1 MDPITIGDVAYF
13 VIEKGCGFLMEKGLG
28 KFAPN
33 PVDKAYDRA
42 LEKWCRNNEIRK
54 HYAVFK
60 HSHFDAFR
68 DYLQKGPEVCDT
80 EVLSLCKLFEE
91 ELKETPVAYQFIQDI
106 YNKNNK
112 QRLEQIQQTI
122 GEIQN
127 SIIQLDENNT
137 AQHIEQNQI
146 LNRILTSI
154 ESPRKLEA
162 TSAEAYKYDKES
174 YIKRKCCLALEER
187 NYLDKYLHSE
197 NYPEGD
203 LVDFVFGKF
212 NVGSNKLILCGDAQ
226 SGKTTELKHLFHELV
241 ESGLFRL
248 CYNEVKGWNNDLPS
262 LSEAEQRESLL
273 IIDAL
278 DEKFNDNERN
288 ELFNS
293 ICNYAN
299 SHPLLRMV
307 VSCRSNFKE
316 IDQLE
321 NFVHLELMDFSWE
334 ESKLIISEK
343 CNNPKGLV
351 DEIESRGLYELVRIP
366 LFLLTLIECY
376 QENNEIPNNRP
387 QIYEYLIDKR
397 LRCEEEKSLTPHPR
411 MLTHGKTALI
421 SLAVGLQLMDRNS
434 MTEDEMLDLFNDEL
448 QWDRLL
454 RSGIIDKQGN
464 KYEFS
469 HNSFKEFFVAGF
481 LKRLNKLDEIQQ
493 LCCFQ
498 GVKVIK
504 PTWYNVFV
512 SYLAD
517 LSPQNLLFSKL
528 IDWLEKDNKELLC
541 YVEPQVV
548 GEEKR
553 CNLFIG
559 IIEDCKKKGIIYGV
573 RNHGLPEALMKFGFG
588 QKVLDY
594 IISELQNTVSYDTH
608 LSNLLTCLQYLNWNL
623 LNIENNQ
630 RANQLQEL
638 LYDLFARFVNDDK
651 AWAIWEPFENPY
663 LFGKDTLD
671 NLLSN
676 IINSKHPR
684 IWDSFIRLVYK
695 ANLANY
701 YIDIIIEK
709 SEFVHDYDDNGV
721 TCAILPIWVNESFKS
736 VTTSEGILKIL
747 SYFERGVRD
756 RASRNEF
763 VVNHKGVIEVLIS
776 NGERVIPKTEL
787 TTVLIKVFES
797 GIDPISSYGET
808 HDINKPIVDYLTRQG
823 LAESLFEEYTE
834 KIVSGFE
841 NKVQDLSPHK
851 YSKCAAYFVSGERF
865 ELFASQYPNT
875 EVGFLSVRCLNS
887 YISNRDYNYTQI
899 IKEYYPLYYAD
910 VDTQIRNQK
919 TYYLNCL
926 FDYESFKN
934 EVMRLLYE
942 YPDNRQALRKR
953 LDEYDDIEDRLNIY
967 VYYFFNVFIQKD
979 GYDFEAIEKNI
990 NDKDFYQMFLL
1001 KETVN
1006 MLSTENDKILTDAQ
1020 VQVLVQIAK
1029 EFIHRFANEDER
1041 LTIHHLYHPIEM
1053 ILRGYVD
1060 IDDSCLLKLLPY
1072 STYYIYDSN
1081 RMNYYSLFEYISG
1094 RPGIDKQVIM
1104 DYIVSEVKSGRSIT
1118 EFEHIK
1124 WAGFIIHNNIEN
1136 GFHYV
1141 IDWAKNDE
1149 YDSILP
1155 MLADNPR
1162 TLQIVTSE
1170 NVYNQFPLRVRLSLF
1185 EILVRKEG
1193 YDASWVKYQ
1202 LELLFDSL
1210 DEETDRFSAM
1220 RMLLMLGSIKG
1231 LEYLNM
1237 HPEYFSKKRLIMDYD
1252 CVESLPLLFDSL
1264 DWLMEERDGYEG
1276 VVLYETKTSVFTSIG
1291 KIAAQSQSLFE
1302 TIEQRIN
1309 ELVETNKEKYSELNY
1324 HLSDWKENLY
1334 KKYTQIWTIERVR
1347 EVLLEYKLVR

>member
-1 MDPITIGDVAYF
+1 MGLLVKF
-13 VIEKGCGFLMEKGLG
+13 VIEKGLDYLFSKGLD
-28 KFAPN
+28 KICDKLAPN
-33 PVDKAYDRA
+33 PINSAYEKALNR
-42 LEKWCRNNEIRK
+42 WCRNDEIREK
-54 HYAVFK
+54 YAIFRF
-60 HSHFDAFR
+60 SHFEEFR
-68 DYLQKGPEVCDT
+68 KYIIGGPAICNSELV
-80 EVLSLCKLFEE
+80 SLCELFEE
-91 ELKETPVAYQFIQDI
+91 ELKKDDAYHYIEDIRLQAIQEGQKEIQGEIEEISSGINELSTQSQKQELLLEKI
-106 YNKNNK
+106 YNCVSEVRK
-112 QRLEQIQQTI
+112 
-122 GEIQN
+122 
-127 SIIQLDENNT
+127 
-137 AQHIEQNQI
+137 
-146 LNRILTSI
+146 I
-154 ESPRKLEA
+154 ESTLPDAVPSIDDDYIPRKC
-162 TSAEAYKYDKES
+162 SCAYDEK
-174 YIKRKCCLALEER
+174 
-187 NYLDKYLHSE
+187 NYLDKYFHPE
-197 NYPEGD
+197 KYPEYS
-203 LVDFVFGKF
+203 LIDFVLGRAK
-212 NVGSNKLILCGDAQ
+212 SNNHFLLCGDAQ
-226 SGKTTELKHLFHELV
+226 SGKTTELRHLFHELV
-241 ESGLFRL
+241 DSGLFRL
-248 CYNEVKGWNNDLPS
+248 FYQEIKGWDFDLAD
-262 LSEAEQRESLL
+262 LSETEQHETFM

-278 DEKFNDNERN
+278 DERFDDEERN
-288 ELFNS
+288 KLFNRVN
-293 ICNYAN
+293 IFGKRN
-299 SHPLLRMV
+299 PFLKIVL
-307 VSCRSNFKE
+307 SCRSNFKE
-316 IDQLE
+316 INQLDGFE
-321 NFVHLELMDFSWE
+321 KLYLLDLKWE
-334 ESKLIISEK
+334 ESKEIIRVKSYNAEA
-343 CNNPKGLV
+343 LV
-351 DEIESRGLYELVRIP
+351 SEIEAKKLYELTQTP
-366 LFLLTLIECY
+366 LFLLTIIECF
-376 QENNEIPNNRP
+376 QEKNHIPDNKSELYDYIINR
-387 QIYEYLIDKR
+387 QLEK
-397 LRCEEEKSLTPHPR
+397 EEAKGIAAHSR
-411 MLTHGKTALI
+411 MVKEGRAALE
-421 SLAVGLQLMDRNS
+421 SMAVGLQLMDKNAFS
-434 MTEDEMLDLFNDEL
+434 EDELLDLFDDEK
-448 QWDRLL
+448 QWTRIQRCGLIE
-454 RSGIIDKQGN
+454 RENSN
-464 KYEFS
+464 YSFV
-469 HNSFKEFFVAGF
+469 HNAFKEYLTSVF
-481 LKRLNKLDEIQQ
+481 LDRIKSLDEIQK
-493 LCCFQ
+493 LCCFN
-498 GVKVIK
+498 GTKAIK
-504 PTWYNVFV
+504 PTWYNVIV
-512 SYLAD
+512 IYLSR
-517 LSPQNLLFSKL
+517 LSKENTLFNE
-528 IDWLEKDNKELLC
+528 IIEWLEKDNEDLLL
-541 YVEPQVV
+541 YVDRRLLDED
-548 GEEKR
+548 KR
-553 CNLFIG
+553 CAIFIS
-559 IIEDCKKKGIIYGV
+559 ILNECEKKGVIYGV
-573 RNHGLPEALMKFGFG
+573 RNESLVEALMSFGYG
-588 QKVLDY
+588 KDSINY
-594 IISELQNTVSYDTH
+594 IIGELEKVTEYNTHV
-608 LSNLLTCLQYLNWNL
+608 SNLLRCLQFIYWPTLVS
-623 LNIENNQ
+623 ENFQN
-630 RANQLQEL
+630 ASKLKTLIFEL
-638 LYDLFARFVNDDK
+638 FKRFCGDK
-651 AWAIWEPFENPY
+651 NAWAIWEPFENSY

-695 ANLANY
+695 ANIADY

-787 TTVLIKVFES
+787 TTVLKKVFES

-967 VYYFFNVFIQKD
+967 VYYFFNEFVQKD

-1006 MLSTENDKILTDAQ
+1006 MLSTENDIILTDAQ

-1291 KIAAQSQSLFE
+1291 KIAAHSQTMFDE
-1302 TIEQRIN
+1302 VENRIN
-1309 ELVETNKEKYSELNY
+1309 KLVESNKAKYSELNY
-1324 HLSDWKENLY
+1324 HLSEWKENLY
-1334 KKYTQIWTIERVR
+1334 KKNTQIWTIERVR
-1347 EVLLEYKLVR
+1347 EVLLVYKLVG